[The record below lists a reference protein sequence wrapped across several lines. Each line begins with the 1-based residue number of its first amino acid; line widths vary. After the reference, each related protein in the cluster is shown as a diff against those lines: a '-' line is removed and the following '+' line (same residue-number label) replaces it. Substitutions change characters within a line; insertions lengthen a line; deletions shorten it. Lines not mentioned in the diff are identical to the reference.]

1 MLNKQ
6 SGNLGTDRTIARTM
20 AVNIKSMAHVCSNT
34 FSSIFLKRDIIVFW
48 KMSLLH
54 SLTKLIHQ
62 TIFREK
68 TIGEA
73 LWRRWHHEDW
83 TLKTVSERAFWFTV
97 TTWLLQIVIRTWFTK
112 TILEPIIIVIIFITI
127 IAVAVLITLLLLLSL
142 SLWLCWCSFCHYYWC
157 WCDCP
162 CNCCH
167 FCNIFVV
174 IASLF
179 CYFQHL
185 LCIIMFSMLS
195 LLFLCHCH
203 LYCFIA
209 AVFRCPC

>member
-1 MLNKQ
+1 MLDKQ
-6 SGNLGTDRTIARTM
+6 STNLGRDGTITRTM
-20 AVNIKSMAHVCSNT
+20 AVNIKSMAHVWGNT

-54 SLTKLIHQ
+54 SLTKLINQ

-73 LWRRWHHEDW
+73 LWRRWRHEDW
-83 TLKTVSERAFWFTV
+83 TLKTVSFWFTFTTGLLRIV
-97 TTWLLQIVIRTWFTK
+97 TRTWFTE
-112 TILEPIIIVIIFITI
+112 TILEPIVIVTIFITI
-127 IAVAVLITLLLLLSL
+127 IAVAVLITLLFLLSL
-142 SLWLCWCSFCHYYWC
+142 PPWLCWCSSCRYYWC
-157 WCDCP
+157 WCDCLRYY
-162 CNCCH
+162 CH

-174 IASLF
+174 IVSLF

-195 LLFLCHCH
+195 LLF
-203 LYCFIA
+203 
-209 AVFRCPC
+209 